1 MELHKVLGHPNAE
14 CSHVPTL
21 LQCYSC
27 SAHIPFR
34 DSKLTRIL
42 QPSLGG
48 NAKTCIICA
57 ITPAEIGETHS
68 TLKVL
73 EGGEERK
80 GGREGARRGGEGQ
93 GEGTMCTVLHVCFPQ
108 FASRAKKVKNRPVVN
123 EVCERTPLSLVSK
136 QEL

>member
-1 MELHKVLGHPNAE
+1 MELHRVLGHTNISACMFMHHCNAI
-14 CSHVPTL
+14 
-21 LQCYSC
+21 YSC

-68 TLKVL
+68 TLKVR
-73 EGGEERK
+73 E
-80 GGREGARRGGEGQ
+80 GGREGGREGRREGGKEGREVGRGEGRRGG
-93 GEGTMCTVLHVCFPQ
+93 
-108 FASRAKKVKNRPVVN
+108 R
-123 EVCERTPLSLVSK
+123 
-136 QEL
+136 

>member
-1 MELHKVLGHPNAE
+1 MELFGYTNAE
-14 CSHVPTL
+14 CSHVPAL

-57 ITPAEIGETHS
+57 ITPDEIGETHF
-68 TLKVL
+68 TIKVL
-73 EGGEERK
+73 QGER
-80 GGREGARRGGEGQ
+80 EGQ
-93 GEGTMCTVLHVCFPQ
+93 GGGVMCIMVLHVCFPQ
-108 FASRAKKVKNRPVVN
+108 FASRAKKVTNRPVVN
-123 EVCERTPLSLVSK
+123 EVCERILLSLVT
-136 QEL
+136 ELTL

>member
-73 EGGEERK
+73 QGEREGG
-80 GGREGARRGGEGQ
+80 RGGEGM
-93 GEGTMCTVLHVCFPQ
+93 GGREEG
-108 FASRAKKVKNRPVVN
+108 R
-123 EVCERTPLSLVSK
+123 ERGREGGGREEGRREGRDQCVT
-136 QEL
+136 